1 MTALYTKYRSQRFD
15 DLVGQDAPVRTLKNA
30 ITGGRLAHAYLFTG
44 IRGTGK
50 TSTARILAKAVNCLA
65 AVDGEPDN
73 TCVNCVAINA
83 AAATDLIEIDAASNR
98 GVDEIR
104 DLREKA
110 RYLPA
115 LLQRKVYIIDEAHQL
130 TPEAFNALLKTL
142 EEPPEHVLFIL
153 CTTES
158 HKLPATIISRCQR
171 FDFRRIGEEEISA
184 RLAWI
189 AEQESLATRPD
200 GLGLLAS
207 MAQGSMRDA
216 ITMLDQM
223 ASAGVDAIDAATV
236 RRQLGLVT
244 QREVAELLAA
254 AARGDAATA
263 LRELDAMGAQGADI
277 RQLTSNLADMARR
290 ALLISIGAG
299 DPGTLGVEE
308 GARDAIAGVVA
319 AGGRDFAARAFEL
332 AVGAAIEMKQ
342 THEPRLLL
350 ELTLLKLATG
360 PSAPA
365 PVESGPARRGETL
378 SAPAAPSPR
387 PTPAPPAP
395 SAAAPAGPAPAEP
408 APAESA
414 PADPAPAAAPPRP
427 AAGPMTPVAPELADV
442 VGRWPSLLDALRGG
456 SFPAIRVRALLADAQ
471 PVNVEGDLLTIGFR
485 FAIHSERAQ
494 EKVNRDELEKAVSE
508 VYGRP
513 FRLEFR
519 VVGDLPAR
527 GAAGATP
534 PAPAAAAPPRPV
546 LDGEAPTLAERP
558 RPPRPT
564 AAESPGG
571 NGASG
576 EQLVEAAVEILG
588 ARVTDIRPRQRGA

>member
-15 DLVGQDAPVRTLKNA
+15 DLVGQDAPVRTLRNA

-65 AVDGEPDN
+65 PVDGEPDN
-73 TCVNCVAINA
+73 ACVNCVAINA

-115 LLQRKVYIIDEAHQL
+115 LLKQKVYIIDEAHQL
-130 TPEAFNALLKTL
+130 TAEAFNALLKTL

-184 RLAWI
+184 RLGWI
-189 AEQESLATRPD
+189 AEQEALPVRPD
-200 GLGLLAS
+200 GLALVAS

-244 QREVAELLAA
+244 QREIAQLLAA

-263 LRELDAMGAQGADI
+263 LRELEALAAQGADM
-277 RQLTSNLADMARR
+277 RQLTSNLADLARR
-290 ALLISIGAG
+290 AVLISIGAG
-299 DPGTLGVEE
+299 DPGALGVEE
-308 GARDAIAGVVA
+308 GARDAMAGVVA

-332 AVGAAIEMKQ
+332 AVGAATEMKQ

-360 PSAPA
+360 VSDAAGDSGAGPALRGAAPSVPVVPSPAEMALVPAAPEPVTAPAPLVPDAPA
-365 PVESGPARRGETL
+365 PVRT
-378 SAPAAPSPR
+378 
-387 PTPAPPAP
+387 
-395 SAAAPAGPAPAEP
+395 AAAPVVPSPTAASPA
-408 APAESA
+408 
-414 PADPAPAAAPPRP
+414 
-427 AAGPMTPVAPELADV
+427 TPVGAELAEV
-442 VGRWPSLLDALRGG
+442 LGRWPALLDALRGG
-456 SFPAIRVRALLADAQ
+456 SFPAIRVRALLADAE
-471 PVNVEGDLLTIGFR
+471 PVSVEADLLAIGFR

-494 EKVNRDELEKAVSE
+494 EKVNRDALEKAVSE

-519 VVGDLPAR
+519 VMPDLPSR
-527 GAAGATP
+527 GAAGGSPATP
-534 PAPAAAAPPRPV
+534 AATLPPRPV
-546 LDGEAPTLAERP
+546 LDDAAAVVTEPP
-558 RPPRPT
+558 SSPPRAPVP
-564 AAESPGG
+564 ESLGG

-576 EQLVEAAVEILG
+576 EALVEAAVEILG
-588 ARVTDIRPRQRGA
+588 ARVTDIRPRQRGV